1 MNMNIVLVTGASSGF
16 GQAICRKL
24 IADGYKVIGAARR
37 LDKLQ
42 KLAQELGANFL
53 PLTLDVSK
61 KDSVETIL
69 LQLPK
74 EFQPIDILINN
85 AGLALGLEPAYEAD
99 YNDWQTMI
107 ETNVIGLV
115 HLTHQILPGMVER
128 NSGYIINLGSVA
140 GTYPYKGGN
149 VYGASKAFVKQFS
162 ANLRTDLLGKKIR
175 VTNIEPGL
183 CGGTEFSNV
192 RFHGN
197 DEQAATVYKDVD
209 YVTPEDIANTVSWL
223 VNTPNHFNVNS
234 IEIMPVAQASAGL
247 SVCKQV

>member
-1 MNMNIVLVTGASSGF
+1 MNIALVTGASSGF
-16 GQAICRKL
+16 GQATCRKL
-24 IADGYKVIGAARR
+24 IADGYKVIGTARR
-37 LDKLQ
+37 EDKL
-42 KLAQELGANFL
+42 KSLARELGCNFL
-53 PLTLDVSK
+53 PLVLDVTK
-61 KDSVETIL
+61 KDAVESLL

-85 AGLALGLEPAYEAD
+85 AGLALGLEPAYQANYD
-99 YNDWQTMI
+99 DWETMI
-107 ETNVIGLV
+107 ETNIIGLV

-128 NSGYIINLGSVA
+128 NFGYIINLGSVA
-140 GTYPYKGGN
+140 GSYAYKGGN

-197 DEQAATVYKDVD
+197 NEQAAAVYKGVD
-209 YVTPEDIANTVSWL
+209 YITPDDIANTISWL
-223 VNTPNHFNVNS
+223 VNTPPHFNVTS
-234 IEIMPVAQASAGL
+234 IEIMPVAQAQAGL
-247 SVCKQV
+247 SVFKE

>member
-1 MNMNIVLVTGASSGF
+1 MNIALVTGASSGF

-24 IADGYKVIGAARR
+24 IADGYKVVGAARR
-37 LDKLQ
+37 IDKLQ
-42 KLAQELGANFL
+42 KLATELGTNFL
-53 PLTLDVSK
+53 GLSLDVTK

-74 EFQPIDILINN
+74 EFQPVDILINN
-85 AGLALGLEPAYEAD
+85 AGLALGLETAD
-99 YNDWQTMI
+99 QANYDDWEIMI
-107 ETNVIGLV
+107 ETNIIGLV

-128 NSGYIINLGSVA
+128 NFGYIINLGSVA
-140 GTYPYKGGN
+140 GTYAYKGGN
-149 VYGASKAFVKQFS
+149 VYGATKAFVKQFS
-162 ANLRTDLLGKKIR
+162 ANLRTDLLGKKVR

-197 DEQAATVYKDVD
+197 NEQAAAVYEGVD
-209 YVTPEDIANTVSWL
+209 YITPEDIANTVSWL
-223 VNTPNHFNVNS
+223 VNTPAHFNVNS

-247 SVCKQV
+247 AVSKSL

>member
-1 MNMNIVLVTGASSGF
+1 MNIALVTGASSGF
-16 GQAICRKL
+16 GKAICRKL
-24 IADGYKVIGAARR
+24 ITDGYKVIGAARR

-42 KLAQELGANFL
+42 KLAQELGDNFL
-53 PLTLDVSK
+53 PLTLDVTK

-85 AGLALGLEPAYEAD
+85 AGLALGLAPAYESD
-99 YNDWQTMI
+99 YNDWETMI

-115 HLTHQILPGMVER
+115 HLTYQILPGMVER
-128 NSGYIINLGSVA
+128 NYGYIINLGSVA

-149 VYGASKAFVKQFS
+149 VYGATKAFVKQFS

-197 DEQAATVYKDVD
+197 DEKAAAVYKDVD
-209 YVTPEDIANTVSWL
+209 FITPEDIANTVSWL

-247 SVCKQV
+247 SVCKEV

>member
-1 MNMNIVLVTGASSGF
+1 MNIVLVTGASSGF

-42 KLAQELGANFL
+42 KLAQELGTNFL

-197 DEQAATVYKDVD
+197 AEQAAAVYKDVD
-209 YVTPEDIANTVSWL
+209 FITSEDIANTVSWL
-223 VNTPNHFNVNS
+223 VNTPSHFNVNS

-247 SVCKQV
+247 AVCKGV

>member
-1 MNMNIVLVTGASSGF
+1 MNIVLVTGASSGF

-197 DEQAATVYKDVD
+197 AEQAAAVYKDVD
-209 YVTPEDIANTVSWL
+209 FITPEDIANTVSWL
-223 VNTPNHFNVNS
+223 VNTPSHFNVNS

-247 SVCKQV
+247 AVCKGV

>member
-1 MNMNIVLVTGASSGF
+1 MNIVLVTGASSGF

-197 DEQAATVYKDVD
+197 AEQAAAVYKDVD
-209 YVTPEDIANTVSWL
+209 FITPEDIANTVSWL
-223 VNTPNHFNVNS
+223 VKTPNHFNVNS

-247 SVCKQV
+247 SVCKGI

>member
-1 MNMNIVLVTGASSGF
+1 MNIVLVTGASSGF

-197 DEQAATVYKDVD
+197 AEQAAAVYKDVD
-209 YVTPEDIANTVSWL
+209 FITPEDIANTVSWL
-223 VNTPNHFNVNS
+223 VNTPSHFNVNS

-247 SVCKQV
+247 AVNKGV

>member
-1 MNMNIVLVTGASSGF
+1 MNIALVTGASSGF

-24 IADGYKVIGAARR
+24 IADGYKVVGAARR
-37 LDKLQ
+37 IDKLQ
-42 KLAQELGANFL
+42 KLATELGTNFFGL
-53 PLTLDVSK
+53 SLDVTK

-74 EFQPIDILINN
+74 EFQPVDILINN
-85 AGLALGLEPAYEAD
+85 AGLALGLETAD
-99 YNDWQTMI
+99 QANYDDWETMI
-107 ETNVIGLV
+107 ETNIIGLV

-128 NSGYIINLGSVA
+128 NFGYIINLGSVA
-140 GTYPYKGGN
+140 GTYAYKGGN
-149 VYGASKAFVKQFS
+149 VYGATKAFVKQFS
-162 ANLRTDLLGKKIR
+162 ANLRTDLLGKKVR

-197 DEQAATVYKDVD
+197 NEQAAAVYEGVD
-209 YVTPEDIANTVSWL
+209 YITPEDIANTVSWL
-223 VNTPNHFNVNS
+223 VNTPAHFNVNS

-247 SVCKQV
+247 AVSKSL

>member
-1 MNMNIVLVTGASSGF
+1 MNIALVTGASSGF
-16 GQAICRKL
+16 GKAICRKL
-24 IADGYKVIGAARR
+24 ITDGYKVIGAARR

-42 KLAQELGANFL
+42 KLAQELGNNFL
-53 PLTLDVSK
+53 PLTLDVTK

-85 AGLALGLEPAYEAD
+85 AGLALGLVPAYEAD
-99 YNDWQTMI
+99 YNDWETMI
-107 ETNVIGLV
+107 ETNVIGLM
-115 HLTHQILPGMVER
+115 HLTYQILPGMVER
-128 NSGYIINLGSVA
+128 NYGYIINLGSVA

-149 VYGASKAFVKQFS
+149 VYGATKAFVKQFS

-197 DEQAATVYKDVD
+197 DEKAAAVYKDVD
-209 YVTPEDIANTVSWL
+209 FITPEDIANTVSWL

-247 SVCKQV
+247 SVCKEV

>member
-1 MNMNIVLVTGASSGF
+1 MNIVLVTGASSGF

-42 KLAQELGANFL
+42 KLVQELGANFL

-197 DEQAATVYKDVD
+197 AEQAAAVYKDVD
-209 YVTPEDIANTVSWL
+209 FITPEDIANTVSWL
-223 VNTPNHFNVNS
+223 VNTPSHFNVNS

-247 SVCKQV
+247 AVSRGV